1 MEKTQKE
8 RVISMWREIGRAWSK
23 REGEKEDGLGERDM
37 A

>member
-8 RVISMWREIGRAWSK
+8 RVISMWRGIGRARSK
-23 REGEKEDGLGERDM
+23 REGEREDGLRERDM